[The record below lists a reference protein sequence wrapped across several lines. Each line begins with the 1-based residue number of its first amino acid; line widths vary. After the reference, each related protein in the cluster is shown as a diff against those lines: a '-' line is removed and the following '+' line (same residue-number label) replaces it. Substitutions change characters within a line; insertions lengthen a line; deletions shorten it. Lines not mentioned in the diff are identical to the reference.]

1 MSALDVRNE
10 GLIEGREWKSL
21 FENLVVNEREQMG
34 GYGPFERTWLLERKR
49 TPERLR
55 RLLEGVNGRLVAVR
69 DGKLVP
75 QVWSCGAASQFGS
88 PEGQP
93 VGPPSSFTSVNT
105 TNVETNLW
113 VPAIWTPIPA
123 NSMYAGKLY
132 QGNAGGVLGT
142 SSAAPT
148 ATWTPRAGQSAT
160 PSSNVTLGATTGT
173 TMIASL
179 AAVPWT
185 WQFTLLIRSLG
196 LAASGAT
203 ATGNGFI
210 VIGGLTTAAGI
221 VQSMGGT
228 VATTLDNT
236 AATGLILSNTWGTN
250 NANNTVTAQWT
261 APVLSLN

>member
-1 MSALDVRNE
+1 MIEDQVLKGRAWRSMLDE
-10 GLIEGREWKSL
+10 LIDH
-21 FENLVVNEREQMG
+21 ERSFTQRKFNPWERWL
-34 GYGPFERTWLLERKR
+34 YLDKAPERTRKLLRNAQLH
-49 TPERLR
+49 PEIVML
-55 RLLEGVNGRLVAVR
+55 NGLTA
-69 DGKLVP
+69 
-75 QVWSCGAASQFGS
+75 

-93 VGPPSSFTSVNT
+93 SGPPTSHTAVNT

-123 NSMYAGKLY
+123 NSMLAGKLY
-132 QGNAGGVLGT
+132 QANAGGVLGT

-148 ATWTPRAGQSAT
+148 ATWTPRCGQSAT
-160 PSSNVTLGATTGT
+160 PASNITLGATTGT

-179 AAVPWT
+179 AAVPWS
-185 WQFTLLIRSLG
+185 WQFTMNVRSLG

-203 ATGNGFI
+203 ATGNGYI
-210 VIGGLTTAAGI
+210 IIGGLTTAAGI

-228 VATTLDNT
+228 VATTIDNT

-250 NANNTVTAQWT
+250 AAANTVQAQWT

>member
-1 MSALDVRNE
+1 MIDLEDQVITGRRWRSILDE
-10 GLIEGREWKSL
+10 LIDH
-21 FENLVVNEREQMG
+21 
-34 GYGPFERTWLLERKR
+34 ERTMRNATLGPWERWKYLEKL
-49 TPERLR
+49 PERTK
-55 RLLEGVNGRLVAVR
+55 RLILKGQQNPELVMLNGLVA
-69 DGKLVP
+69 
-75 QVWSCGAASQFGS
+75 

-93 VGPPSSFTSVNT
+93 SGPPTSFTAVNT

-123 NSMYAGKLY
+123 NSMTSGKLY

-148 ATWTPRAGQSAT
+148 ATWTPRCGQSVT
-160 PSSNVTLGATTGT
+160 PSSNITLGATTGT

-179 AAVPWT
+179 SAVPWT
-185 WQFTLLIRSLG
+185 WQFTLNIRNIG

-203 ATGNGFI
+203 GTGNGYI

-228 VATTLDNT
+228 VATTIDST

-250 NANNTVTAQWT
+250 AATNTVTCQWT